1 VASDLRRRLRYWTGR
16 LRRLRVGSI
25 IETARRVRDAT
36 GRPVP
41 IILADMA
48 WCTVRYESG
57 YADYE
62 EYEYFNLN
70 GRERR
75 TMLSAA
81 MNNRL
86 IQRYNPIEHRGKFR
100 DKREFNRIFAEFL
113 GREWLDV
120 ETASPDELRA
130 FLDRHP
136 VVMAKPIDAE
146 AGAGIERLTRA
157 EEPDLEALRARLLK
171 RRQTL
176 LEERIVQHP
185 ELSRLAPD
193 SVNSL
198 RIVTFR
204 REDTVTVLAS
214 VLKFGTGA
222 AIDNFGAGGLYTTLD
237 DEGVALYGALGNSG
251 RVIEVHPQTGVEI
264 AGFRVPRFDEVLA
277 LADRLARVVPE
288 IPYVGWDIAV
298 TPDGP
303 VVIEGNENSG
313 LWWMRPSVSGIKEGL
328 LPRYREAMGF

>member
-1 VASDLRRRLRYWTGR
+1 MNNAIGRRLRYWTGR
-16 LRRLRVGSI
+16 LRTLKLSNIVD
-25 IETARRVRDAT
+25 TAKRVREVN

-41 IILADMA
+41 VILADMV
-48 WCTVRYESG
+48 WCTLRYESG

-86 IQRYNPIEHRGKFR
+86 IQRFNPIEYRYKFR
-100 DKREFNRIFAEFL
+100 DKREFNRIFADFI

-120 ETASPDELRA
+120 EATTVTELRA
-130 FLDRHP
+130 FIERHAR
-136 VVMAKPIDAE
+136 VMAKPISAE
-146 AGAGIERLTRA
+146 AGFGIERLQA
-157 EEPDLEALRARLLK
+157 ADIDDYDALRQRLVDNG
-171 RRQTL
+171 QVL
-176 LEERIVQHP
+176 LEEFITQHP
-185 ELSRLAPD
+185 DLNRLAPD

-204 REDTVTVLAS
+204 RDDTVTELAR
-214 VLKFGTGA
+214 VLKMGTGA

-237 DEGVALYGALGNSG
+237 AHGVALYGGLGNSG
-251 RVIEVHPQTGVEI
+251 RVIATHPQTGVEI
-264 AGFRVPRFDEVLA
+264 EGFQVPDFDRVLD

-303 VVIEGNENSG
+303 IVIEGNENSG
-313 LWWMRPSVSGIKEGL
+313 LWWMRPSLSGDKEGL
-328 LPRYREAMGF
+328 LPRYREVMGF

>member
-1 VASDLRRRLRYWTGR
+1 MASDLRRRLRYWFGR
-16 LRRLRVGSI
+16 LRGLKLSRI
-25 IETARRVRDAT
+25 TDTAKRVRGVT
-36 GRPVP
+36 GRPLP
-41 IILADMA
+41 LILADMA

-86 IQRYNPIEHRGKFR
+86 IQRYNPIEHRHKFQ

-120 ETASPDELRA
+120 GAATTDELRA

-136 VVMAKPIDAE
+136 VVMAKPIGAE
-146 AGAGIERLTRA
+146 AGAGIERLETA
-157 EEPDLEALRARLLK
+157 ALGDTEAVRARLLE
-171 RRQTL
+171 RGQQL
-176 LEERIVQHP
+176 LEECIVQHP

-193 SVNSL
+193 SVNSI

-204 REDTVTVLAS
+204 RDETVTVLAS

-222 AIDNFGAGGLYTTLD
+222 PIDNFGAGGLYTTLD
-237 DEGVALYGALGNSG
+237 DDGVTLYGAIGAAG
-251 RVIEVHPQTGVEI
+251 RVIEVHPQTGVPI
-264 AGFRVPRFDEVLA
+264 VGFRVPDYPRVLE

-298 TPDGP
+298 TPSGP
-303 VVIEGNENSG
+303 VVIEGNENTG
-313 LWWMRPSVSGIKEGL
+313 LWWMRPSLSGIKEGL